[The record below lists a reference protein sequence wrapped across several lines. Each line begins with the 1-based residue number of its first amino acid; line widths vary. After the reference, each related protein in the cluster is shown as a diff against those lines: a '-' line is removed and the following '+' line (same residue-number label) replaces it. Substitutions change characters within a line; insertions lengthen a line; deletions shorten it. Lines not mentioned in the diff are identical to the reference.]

1 MVNVLSSEI
10 VVFNHIVTLKQHQ
23 AFRLEVIKDTDMN
36 ETSTPVQQ
44 CAHSLQASCGNC
56 RLKCLCL
63 PISLHLDDLDR
74 LERIIQRGRPL
85 HKGEM
90 LYRARVSFQSLY
102 AIRSGA
108 VKTSTLN
115 ERGEEQI
122 TGFYFPG
129 ELVGLDGLAE
139 SAYTN
144 SAEALETT
152 SVCEIPFH
160 RIEELSSKIPSLQR
174 HLFQL
179 FSREITHEQQ
189 LLAMLNISRA
199 EERVAALLMSMSLR
213 HQRCHLS
220 ASQFRLPMSRS
231 DMGNFLGL
239 TIETVSRVFR
249 RLQEDGILAVHN
261 KEVQILDMPRLQAL
275 GS

>member
-1 MVNVLSSEI
+1 MS
-10 VVFNHIVTLKQHQ
+10 
-23 AFRLEVIKDTDMN
+23 
-36 ETSTPVQQ
+36 ETSTSTRR
-44 CAHSLQASCGNC
+44 CAHSLQVSCGNC
-56 RLKCLCL
+56 RLSSLCL
-63 PISLHLDDLDR
+63 PISLHLDDLDQ

-85 HKGEM
+85 HKGET
-90 LYRARVSFQSLY
+90 LYRARASFQSLY

-108 VKTSTLN
+108 IKASTLN

-129 ELVGLDGLAE
+129 ELVGLDGLADNI
-139 SAYTN
+139 YTN
-144 SAEALETT
+144 SAEALETA

-160 RIEELSSKIPSLQR
+160 RIEELSTRIPSLQR

-189 LLAMLNISRA
+189 LLAMLNKSRA
-199 EERVAALLMSMSLR
+199 EERVAALLMNLSLR

-239 TIETVSRVFR
+239 TIETISRVFR
-249 RLQEDGILAVHN
+249 RLQQGNILAVDN
-261 KEVQILDMPRLQAL
+261 KEVKILDMSRLQAL
-275 GS
+275 AS

>member
-1 MVNVLSSEI
+1 MS
-10 VVFNHIVTLKQHQ
+10 
-23 AFRLEVIKDTDMN
+23 
-36 ETSTPVQQ
+36 ETSTPTRH
-44 CAHSLQASCGNC
+44 CTHSLKVSCGNC
-56 RLKCLCL
+56 RLNSLCL
-63 PISLHLDDLDR
+63 PISLHLEDLDQ
-74 LERIIQRGRPL
+74 LERIVQRGRPL
-85 HKGEM
+85 HKGET
-90 LYRARVSFQSLY
+90 LYRAQASFQSLY

-108 VKTSTLN
+108 MKASTLN

-122 TGFYFPG
+122 TGFYFPS
-129 ELVGLDGLAE
+129 ELVGLDGLADNT
-139 SAYTN
+139 YTN

-160 RIEELSSKIPSLQR
+160 RIEELSAKIPSLQR

-189 LLAMLNISRA
+189 LLALLNRSRA

-213 HQRCHLS
+213 HQRCQLS

-249 RLQEDGILAVHN
+249 RLQEDGILAVDN
-261 KEVQILDMPRLQAL
+261 KEVQILDMPSLEAL